1 MSGIAVQKMC
11 KNKGRETSVSN
22 DLHLENKWKINRNCN
37 ERDSW
42 RDDRRWR
49 SSLCENQQFERVR
62 NERVRNSQDLFRS
75 AVKVCQYV
83 NYFIYH
89 LLVVPQTIPTELV
102 YI

>member
-1 MSGIAVQKMC
+1 MNCTNGIAVQKC
-11 KNKGRETSVSN
+11 EKIRGEKPSISN

-62 NERVRNSQDLFRS
+62 NARVRNS
-75 AVKVCQYV
+75 
-83 NYFIYH
+83 
-89 LLVVPQTIPTELV
+89 
-102 YI
+102 

>member
-1 MSGIAVQKMC
+1 MVLLFKKCVKIRGEKPSI
-11 KNKGRETSVSN
+11 SN

-62 NERVRNSQDLFRS
+62 NERVRNSLDLFGS
-75 AVKVCQYV
+75 AVKVSQYV